1 MPHIIAQASFNSGEW
16 SPNLFARVDLA
27 KYKAGA
33 ALLENFFVDYRG
45 GASTRVGTRYILQAY
60 KSATSVRLISFQAS
74 FTVGYVL
81 EFGDGYI
88 RFFYRGSPI
97 IETGVAITAATKA
110 NPCVLTIPG
119 HTYSIGDWIYV
130 QNVGGMTQINQKYF
144 IITAVAG
151 NNVTIAGL
159 NGTNINS
166 TGYSTYTSGGTASRV
181 YTIASPYTSS
191 DDLRLIKF
199 AQSVN
204 QMILCHPNHAPYV
217 LTLISAT
224 NWTLVPVVIG
234 ATISAPG
241 TPTLAGSFVYFP
253 GATPT
258 NYSYGVTSIGT
269 NGQESSMSA
278 AASLYTYDMR
288 TVTGTVKASWTAVQ
302 GAIAYNVYKTQV
314 SYFGVLPVGVQYGFV
329 GTCKDVNFIDSNIA
343 ADFTQTPPISKN
355 PFVGSGIDHVTV
367 TTPGTYTTVPTV
379 SFGGSPTIAATA
391 IAVLQVQSVPTIS
404 AGGAGY
410 TIGDTVNFGSSLVML
425 VTNVAAGVITAW
437 SVQSPGYISSGS
449 VPTNPF
455 NQINTSGSGTGAQIS
470 ATWGVGQVVVTGAG
484 AGFGSAPSVIFSTGA
499 ATATAYLGATSNGVP
514 TVPGFVQ
521 QRLFLGGLLGAPQS
535 FYLSRPGSY
544 FNFDISQPSRADDA
558 ISATLVSGTLNNIK
572 AVIPSN
578 SGMLV
583 LTDKASWVV
592 NGGTAG
598 AALTPS
604 SLNANPQSF
613 VGASDVPPIVANYD
627 ILYVQSKGS
636 AIRDLAFNIYFNTFT
651 GTDISTLASHL
662 FYSYTIDE
670 WCWAEQPFYNVNA
683 IRNDGTMLTLTFLK
697 EQEFV
702 GWSHYTTN
710 GLFKSVA
717 SVTEPT
723 DHAGTVDAVYT
734 VVQRTVGGNAVQ
746 YIERFA
752 ERAFPAGVADAW
764 CVDAGLGYEGSPA
777 TNFSGGEHLA
787 GLTVTGLADGFVIPS
802 FVMPANGEFTLS
814 VAASKVTIGLGYTC
828 KLQTLAIDT
837 GDGAIQGKLKR
848 VVFVDVRVKDA
859 LNLWAGSSFNRLVQI
874 KDLVVGNVS
883 SMLTGQDNQIIT
895 GLVTG
900 DARITMDP
908 TYTIPGQ
915 ICIQQNDP
923 IPATVLGLFT
933 TLELEGGR

>member
-1 MPHIIAQASFNSGEW
+1 MPHLVAQASFNSGEW
-16 SPNLFARVDLA
+16 SPNLYARVDLA

-45 GASTRVGTRYILQAY
+45 GASTRTGTKYILQAY
-60 KSATSVRLISFQAS
+60 KSTTPVRLIAFQAS
-74 FTVGYVL
+74 FTVGYIL

-88 RFFYRGSPI
+88 RFYYRGSPI
-97 IETGVAITAATKA
+97 IETGVALTAATKA

-119 HTYSIGDWIYV
+119 HTYSVDDWIYV
-130 QNVGGMTQINQKYF
+130 QNVAGMIQLNQKYYKVV
-144 IITAVAG
+144 AVVG
-151 NNVTIAGL
+151 NNVTIANL

-191 DDLRLIKF
+191 DDLRLVKF

-204 QMILCHPNHAPYV
+204 QMILCHPNHSPYV

-224 NWTLVPVVIG
+224 NWTLVPISIG
-234 ATISAPG
+234 ATISPPG
-241 TPTLAGSFVYFP
+241 LPTLAGSFVFVL

-278 AASLYTYDMR
+278 AASLNTYDMR
-288 TVTGTVKASWTAVQ
+288 TVTGTVKVSWTAVQ
-302 GAIAYNVYKTQV
+302 GAIAYNIYKTQV

-329 GTCKDVNFIDSNIA
+329 GTCKDVNFIDSNIS

-367 TTPGTYTTVPTV
+367 SAAGTYTTVPTV

-391 IAVLQVQSVPTIS
+391 IAVLQVQGVPTIS
-404 AGGAGY
+404 SGGAGFA
-410 TIGDTVNFGSSLVML
+410 IGDSVNFGNSLVL
-425 VTNVAAGVITAW
+425 QVTNVAAGVITAW
-437 SVQSPGYISSGS
+437 TVVSAGYISSGS
-449 VPTNPF
+449 VPGNPF
-455 NQINTSGSGTGAQIS
+455 PQISTTGTGTGATAT

-499 ATATAYLGATSNGVP
+499 ATATAFLGATSNGVP

-521 QRLFLGGLLGAPQS
+521 QRLFLGGLLGAPQT

-544 FNFDISQPSRADDA
+544 FNFDISQPSRADDS

-604 SLNANPQSF
+604 SLVANPQSF

-627 ILYVQSKGS
+627 VLYVQSKGS

-683 IRNDGTMLTLTFLK
+683 IRNDGTMLVLTFLK

-702 GWSHYTTN
+702 GWAHYTTN
-710 GLFKSVA
+710 GAFNSVA
-717 SVTEPT
+717 SITEPT
-723 DHAGTVDAVYT
+723 DTAGTVDAVYT
-734 VVQRTVGGNAVQ
+734 VVERNISGNVVQ

-752 ERAFPAGVADAW
+752 ERAFPGGVADAW
-764 CVDAGLGYEGSPA
+764 CVDAALQYVGSPV
-777 TNFSGGEHLA
+777 TNFSGADHLA
-787 GLTVTGLADGFVIPS
+787 GMTVTGLADGIVIPA
-802 FVMPANGEFTLS
+802 FVMPANGQFSLATP
-814 VAASKVTIGLGYTC
+814 ASKVTVGLGYTC

-848 VVFVDVRVKDA
+848 LVSIDMRVKDA
-859 LNLWAGSSFNRLVQI
+859 LNLWAGSSFSRLIQI
-874 KDLVVGNVS
+874 KDLIIGNVS
-883 SMLTGQDNQIIT
+883 SMLTGQDSQLVT

-915 ICIQQNDP
+915 VCIQQSDP

-933 TLELEGGR
+933 TLEIESGR